1 MRIPSTRLDIS
12 VDVRERKKTRVSGVT
27 HHHRILWSAAD
38 RLIQEADEPPEGKW
52 YGYMAG
58 LLLSFEGLLNY
69 IGEELYP
76 EEWAGEKAFFGQ
88 DPYRGTAG
96 KLLFLSERLAVPID
110 RSRRPYQSF
119 RRLSKFRDEMVHV
132 RQEKVDTEVVTS
144 LEEIGRE
151 SHIPPIVARESV
163 HRIRADLEDLGNRLF
178 HGARAGGLEVNK
190 DWTAFRGSVSV
201 RAYHDIP
208 SEMVVLS
215 KLKADGSS
223 SLRRSRVTPERA
235 SNPGD
240 RVPAGSWQVGVPF
253 SSRRR
258 SSVG

>member
-1 MRIPSTRLDIS
+1 MVRVYGRPPS
-12 VDVRERKKTRVSGVT
+12 
-27 HHHRILWSAAD
+27 
-38 RLIQEADEPPEGKW
+38 
-52 YGYMAG
+52 
-58 LLLSFEGLLNY
+58 LLLLLRGPAELHRRRAIPGGVGLARRRSSVR
-69 IGEELYP
+69 IRTGARP
-76 EEWAGEKAFFGQ
+76 
-88 DPYRGTAG
+88 G